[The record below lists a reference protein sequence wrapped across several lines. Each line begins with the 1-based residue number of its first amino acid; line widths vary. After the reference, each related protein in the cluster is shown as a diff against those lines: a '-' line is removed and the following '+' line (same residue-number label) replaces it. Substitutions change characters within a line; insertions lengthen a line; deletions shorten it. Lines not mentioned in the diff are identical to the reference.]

1 MQDGN
6 TRHSLPGANE
16 WFCTLIL
23 NCCTSKSLLKSD
35 EYRNACT
42 FFSLIWELLDKGLK
56 PCDSLMERYTGNVL
70 LLESNWILHF
80 WMHHNRKVNPV
91 SHYFVLQK
99 TQVAASGSPVNISDN
114 IRRDGEFKIIKGTN
128 YLCMKAG
135 RLIVQISSRLQ
146 HLRFLN
152 QSCLVAI
159 CDESN
164 WLEVQ
169 LQDHRFHAWILECY
183 KIINC
188 SVVFVLFL
196 FIMLKYSQLL
206 WPSEHYD
213 CFSRPLLCLRLG
225 YFM

>member
-1 MQDGN
+1 MYSCLKATEFYIFGCIIIGRSTLDLI
-6 TRHSLPGANE
+6 TL
-16 WFCTLIL
+16 FCKNSSSSFI
-23 NCCTSKSLLKSD
+23 
-35 EYRNACT
+35 
-42 FFSLIWELLDKGLK
+42 
-56 PCDSLMERYTGNVL
+56 
-70 LLESNWILHF
+70 
-80 WMHHNRKVNPV
+80 
-91 SHYFVLQK
+91 YFVY
-99 TQVAASGSPVNISDN
+99 VNISDN

-146 HLRFLN
+146 YLRFLN

-169 LQDHRFHAWILECY
+169 LQEHRFPAWILECY
-183 KIINC
+183 EIINC
-188 SVVFVLFL
+188 SVAFVLFL

-213 CFSRPLLCLRLG
+213 CFSHPLLCLRLG